1 MIRHFFL
8 DKTNTILENSLQNL
22 GLNPIMSVG
31 YGQFLMRGLLHFD
44 INEIKELIN
53 DKTFADP
60 SKLKF
65 TLKMTN
71 CFSVDTV
78 PYDKPIHISPDFLFE
93 RASSFDL
100 MLFKLPMN
108 FDAGRG
114 FDYTNDFYI
123 QQKLAY
129 AEDGSNWYFASKF
142 VPWKYEREKFYLDAP
157 KPLNINKKRYYDR
170 KRADEIKEDILKYIT
185 DYHDELGVKRSCN
198 ESGITTFNCGKIRQD
213 LQEIYCTYSLNEYAL
228 HGGIYSNKT
237 LEEEYQK
244 YVNGEDSIIIGTQ
257 HFDFG
262 SENLSID
269 ITKYI
274 MDELS
279 DELDPTLE
287 EDEKKHIENYGLCLA
302 FIPCDEKIGS
312 YLTEYYVGF
321 FTDNTN
327 TFFHPYIEC
336 VYDEYIMDDRE
347 SFTLGREN
355 NLYLYVFDDGIPT
368 NLDKIPSCSIN
379 DEEVPVKQVTKGVY
393 KASIGNL
400 AQKLEKGAIY
410 YDKWSKI
417 ALNGVKNDD
426 VELEFSTRPLSN
438 KLIISEKSYSKN
450 SLVPSLSGIN
460 DNEKLKRGQEREV
473 LVDFRE
479 KFSTDK
485 RQLISTGEYRIY
497 VYDGN
502 RQLDVIPYTKIEK
515 GFLDNFFKIYTN
527 DFIPNKYH
535 IDIKVNDGREIRFFE
550 NVLSFEIVS
559 DVTERYE

>member
-8 DKTNTILENSLQNL
+8 DKTNTILENSTQNL
-22 GLNPIMSVG
+22 GLNPILSVG

-53 DKTFADP
+53 DKTFADV

-71 CFSVDTV
+71 CFSVDAV
-78 PYDKPIHISPDFLFE
+78 PYDKPIHIAPDFLFE
-93 RASSFDL
+93 RAASFDL
-100 MLFKLPMN
+100 MLFKLPMD

-114 FDYTNDFYI
+114 FDYKDDFYI
-123 QQKLAY
+123 QKKLAY
-129 AEDGSNWYFASKF
+129 AEDGSNWYFSRKF
-142 VPWKYEREKFYLDAP
+142 VPWKYERDKFNIDIS
-157 KPLNINKKRYYDR
+157 PLNIKKKRYYDR
-170 KRADEIKEDILKYIT
+170 KRADELSQAFLEYASDYSDYTSCDDIRKDLKEIKE
-185 DYHDELGVKRSCN
+185 SN
-198 ESGITTFNCGKIRQD
+198 
-213 LQEIYCTYSLNEYAL
+213 SLNGEAL
-228 HGGIYSNKT
+228 HGGVYSNET

-244 YVNGEDSIIIGTQ
+244 YINGEDSIIIGVQ

-302 FIPCDEKIGS
+302 FVPCDERIGS

-327 TFFHPYIEC
+327 TFFHPYIEA

-347 SFTLGREN
+347 SFTIGKEN
-355 NLYLYVFDDGIPT
+355 NLYLYVFDDGVPT
-368 NLDKIPSCSIN
+368 NLDKLPACSIN

-393 KASIGNL
+393 KADLSD
-400 AQKLEKGAIY
+400 LEQELIKGSIY
-410 YDKWSKI
+410 YDKWSQI
-417 ALNGVKNDD
+417 ELNGIRNED

-438 KLIISEKSYSKN
+438 KLMIGENSYTKN

-460 DNEKLKRGQEREV
+460 DNEKLKRGQEREI

-485 RQLISTGEYRIY
+485 RKLISSGEYRIY

-502 RQLDVIPYTKIEK
+502 RQLEIIPYTKIEK
-515 GFLDNFFKIYTN
+515 GFLNNFFKIYTQ

-535 IDIKVNDGREIRFFE
+535 IDIKVSDGIEIRFFE

>member
-53 DKTFADP
+53 NKTFADP

-114 FDYTNDFYI
+114 FDYTEDFYI
-123 QQKLAY
+123 QQKLVY
-129 AEDGSNWYFASKF
+129 AEDGSNWYFANKF
-142 VPWKYEREKFYLDAP
+142 IPWKYEREKFYLDST

-170 KRADEIKEDILKYIT
+170 QRSDEISREIFKIASGFSNS
-185 DYHDELGVKRSCN
+185 DESIDDWKTVKN
-198 ESGITTFNCGKIRQD
+198 D
-213 LQEIYCTYSLNEYAL
+213 LQELVKSYSLNNEAL
-228 HGGIYSNKT
+228 HGGVYSNET
-237 LEEEYQK
+237 LQQEYEK
-244 YVNGEDSIIIGTQ
+244 YINGEDSIIIGTQ

-269 ITKYI
+269 ITKYVL
-274 MDELS
+274 DELS
-279 DELDPTLE
+279 DEFDQTLE
-287 EDEKKHIENYGLCLA
+287 EDERKHIENFGLCLA

-312 YLTEYYVGF
+312 YLKEYYVGF

-327 TFFHPYIEC
+327 TFFHPYVEC
-336 VYDEYIMDDRE
+336 IYDEYIMDDRE
-347 SFTLGREN
+347 SFTLGKEN

-368 NLDKIPSCSIN
+368 NLDRIPSCSIN
-379 DEEVPVKQVTKGVY
+379 DEDIPVKQATKGVY
-393 KASIGNL
+393 KATVSNL
-400 AQKLEKGAIY
+400 NQKLERGAIY

-417 ALNGVKNDD
+417 YLNGIKNDD

-450 SLVPSLSGIN
+450 ALVPSLSGIN
-460 DNEKLKRGQEREV
+460 DNERLKRGQEREV

-485 RQLISTGEYRIY
+485 RQLISNGEYRIY

-502 RQLDVIPYTKIEK
+502 RQLEVIPYTKIEK
-515 GFLDNFFKIYTN
+515 GFLDNYFKIYTN

-535 IDIKVNDGREIRFFE
+535 VDIKVSDGREIRFFE
-550 NVLSFEIVS
+550 NVLSFEIIS
-559 DVTERYE
+559 DITERYE

>member
-22 GLNPIMSVG
+22 GLNPIISVG

-78 PYDKPIHISPDFLFE
+78 PYDKPIHISPDFLFD
-93 RASSFDL
+93 RATSFDL

-114 FDYTNDFYI
+114 FDYKDDFYI

-142 VPWKYEREKFYLDAP
+142 VPWKYERDKFNLDAP
-157 KPLNINKKRYYDR
+157 KPLNIGEKRYYDR
-170 KRADEIKEDILKYIT
+170 KRADELSQEFMRYAYEYSDHAENQDDL
-185 DYHDELGVKRSCN
+185 DG
-198 ESGITTFNCGKIRQD
+198 GISLTCDRIRQD
-213 LQEIYCTYSLNEYAL
+213 LKEIADSYALNGQEL
-228 HGGIYSNKT
+228 HGGVYSNET

-244 YVNGEDSIIIGTQ
+244 YINGEDSIIVGTQ

-287 EDEKKHIENYGLCLA
+287 EDEKKHIENYGLCLS

-321 FTDNTN
+321 FNDNTN

-336 VYDEYIMDDRE
+336 VYDECIMDDRE
-347 SFTLGREN
+347 SFTLGKEN
-355 NLYLYVFDDGIPT
+355 SLYLYVFDDGVPT
-368 NLDKIPSCSIN
+368 NLDKVPSCSIN

-393 KASIGNL
+393 KAVVGNL
-400 AQKLEKGAIY
+400 RQRLDKGAIY

-426 VELEFSTRPLSN
+426 VELEFSTKPLSN
-438 KLIISEKSYSKN
+438 KLMIGENSYSKN

-460 DNEKLKRGQEREV
+460 DNESLRRGQEREV
-473 LVDFRE
+473 IVDFRE
-479 KFSTDK
+479 KYSTDK
-485 RQLISTGEYRIY
+485 KKLISTGEYRIY

-515 GFLDNFFKIYTN
+515 GFLNNFFKIYTN